1 MSVKKSKHKRK
12 TAQQNRHVKKT
23 TASILSRYPRFFL
36 VIGSLL
42 VLIGGLLLTIGYVSD
57 ARIGLS
63 MISLFFGVAIIIF
76 ASAAIPKKIK
86 H

>member
-1 MSVKKSKHKRK
+1 MSVKKSKHKHK
-12 TAQQNRHVKKT
+12 KAQQNRHVKKI
-23 TASILSRYPRFFL
+23 TASILSRYPRLFL

-42 VLIGGLLLTIGYVSD
+42 VFLGGGLLTIGYVSD
-57 ARIGLS
+57 ARVGLS

-76 ASAAIPKKIK
+76 ASAALPKKIK